1 MSERA
6 DQSVPHMRGDEP
18 DIMEGVNAKFRPFPT
33 CVGMNRGTTIH
44 PLALSAV
51 PHMRGDEPLEW
62 AWVGKLCS
70 RSPHAWG

>member
-51 PHMRGDEPLEW
+51 PHMRGDEPAEALRFE
-62 AWVGKLCS
+62 AFIR